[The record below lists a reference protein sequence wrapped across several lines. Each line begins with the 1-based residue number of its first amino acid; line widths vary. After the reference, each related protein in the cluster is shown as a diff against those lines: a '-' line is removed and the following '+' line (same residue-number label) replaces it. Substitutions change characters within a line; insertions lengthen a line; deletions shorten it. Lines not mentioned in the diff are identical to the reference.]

1 MSDERRVAAS
11 LVSEI
16 TRTAEK
22 IGRDVRLMEV
32 CGTHTVEL
40 RRQGVHSLLPRG
52 IRLISG
58 PGCPVCVTPAGYI
71 DNALAL
77 VRDGQAT
84 VATFGDMLKVPGS
97 AGENLSAYSGTGRGQ
112 AGVLSAGACRHGAR
126 HERAPGLP
134 GRRLRDNDPDHRL
147 GPAGGPRPACDNLL
161 LYTAFK
167 TVPPALRF
175 LLSNPEHG
183 IDGFI
188 LPGHVSV
195 IIGEE
200 AYALLAEAGGRPGV
214 ITGFEALDMLLGIL
228 MLLRQVLRGE
238 HKVENAYTRAVR
250 PGGNPRARAVAE
262 EALEPR
268 DELWRGL
275 GVVPGA
281 GLGLRPR
288 LAGADAEKVLGLP
301 PARDVEPPGCLCAR
315 VVAGHGEPPA
325 VRALRQALHSGG
337 PRRTVHGFLRRHV
350 LSLLP
355 LRGGPVSRADGW
367 GVDR

>member
-1 MSDERRVAAS
+1 MSDERRAAAS

-16 TRTAEK
+16 ARTAEK
-22 IGRDVRLMEV
+22 IGRVVRLMEV

-40 RRQGVHSLLPRG
+40 RRQGIHSLLPAG

-77 VRDGQAT
+77 VKDERAT

-97 AGENLSAYSGTGRGQ
+97 AGENLSAYSGTGRVKLVYSPRELVDMARVTKGPLVFL
-112 AGVLSAGACRHGAR
+112 AVGFETTIPTIVAALREALSAGR
-126 HERAPGLP
+126 
-134 GRRLRDNDPDHRL
+134 
-147 GPAGGPRPACDNLL
+147 DNLL
-161 LYTAFK
+161 LYTALK

-195 IIGEE
+195 IIGAE
-200 AYALLAEAGGRPGV
+200 AYSALEEPGGRPGV
-214 ITGFEALDMLLGIL
+214 VTGFEAMDMLVGIL
-228 MLLRQVLRGE
+228 MLLRLVLRNE

-250 PGGNPRARAVAE
+250 PGGNPRARAITA

-281 GLGLRPR
+281 GLGLRQE
-288 LAGADAEKVLGLP
+288 LAGADAEKVLALP
-301 PARDVEPPGCLCAR
+301 PAKDVEPPGCLCAR
-315 VVAGHGEPPA
+315 VVTGMASPLQC
-325 VRALRQALHSGG
+325 ALFGKRCTPDDPVG
-337 PRRTVHGFLRRHV
+337 PCM
-350 LSLLP
+350 
-355 LRGGPVSRADGW
+355 VSSEGTCSAYFRYGAD
-367 GVDR
+367 R